1 MDILPLHPHVW
12 ASGDLRKAR
21 IILLLDENSK
31 VISSSRGF
39 CMIQVLSTWQTFC
52 LIFLFQLGTTIVFG
66 FAGAAKQ
73 DAWLAALI
81 SAMIGIGIVWMFT
94 RMYEKNPK
102 ETLVSLLQITFG
114 RYIGHLLTSF
124 YILAF
129 IYEAGRILRDLG
141 ELMSTFLLP
150 STPAPLLMLLIVIL
164 VAYACYA
171 GIERI
176 ARLAELSI
184 SIVFLFTFIQLIL
197 LLFSDVIDF
206 AWLLP
211 VASDWKSIGVTIFP
225 LGLTT
230 TFGEVIIFA
239 AFWKLTVKPNKF
251 RKAAL
256 YSSLLVGLV
265 FVVLDLIA
273 VSTLGPDLFTRSF
286 YPLLTSFQLIRIADF
301 IDNLDPFV
309 VTTFI
314 TGGLFKI
321 ILYAYAACST
331 ITSQWKTENHRVVI
345 IPIALLI
352 WFISIFTAKNIAS
365 HIFVGLKIVPWIIE
379 LPLFVVIPLIMFLLN
394 GIIRKRNVHR

>member
-1 MDILPLHPHVW
+1 
-12 ASGDLRKAR
+12 
-21 IILLLDENSK
+21 
-31 VISSSRGF
+31 
-39 CMIQVLSTWQTFC
+39 MIQVLSTWQTFC
-52 LIFLFQLGTTIVFG
+52 LLFLFQLGTTIVFG
-66 FAGAAKQ
+66 FAGGAKQ

-81 SAMIGIGIVWMFT
+81 SAMLGISIVWMFT
-94 RMYEKNPK
+94 RIYERNPG

-114 RYIGHLLTSF
+114 KYLGHLLTTLYVF
-124 YILAF
+124 AF

-141 ELMSTFLLP
+141 ELMGTFLLP
-150 STPAPLLMLLIVIL
+150 STPAPFLMLLLVLL

-184 SIVFLFTFIQLIL
+184 IIVLLFTCIQVIL
-197 LLFSDVIDF
+197 LIFSDVIDF
-206 AWLLP
+206 SWLLP
-211 VASDWKSIGVTIFP
+211 VASDWKSIGVTVFP

-230 TFGEVIIFA
+230 TFGEIIVFTV
-239 AFWKLTVKPNKF
+239 FWKLTVNPTKF

-256 YSSLLVGLV
+256 YSSLLVGAV
-265 FVVLDLIA
+265 FVLLDLIA
-273 VSTLGPDLFTRSF
+273 VSTLGPDLFYRSF

-331 ITSQWKTENHRVVI
+331 ITMQWKTENHRVVI
-345 IPIALLI
+345 IPVAILI
-352 WFISIFTAKNIAS
+352 WFISIYTAKNLAS
-365 HIFVGLKIVPWIIE
+365 HIFVGLKVVPWIIE
-379 LPLFVVIPLIMFLLN
+379 LPLFVIVPLLMLILN
-394 GIIRKRNVHR
+394 SIFRKRIVKS